1 MPVCMRGG
9 CREGKRR
16 CQEGKRKT
24 VCYPELRT
32 NGLQDPSLRN
42 YTFDQDF
49 GDNPLLDKARAYV
62 ENWDEF
68 KAQNRISDCF
78 CLAL

>member
-1 MPVCMRGG
+1 M
-9 CREGKRR
+9 
-16 CQEGKRKT
+16 
-24 VCYPELRT
+24 
-32 NGLQDPSLRN
+32 RN